1 MSDTQA
7 TALAFITIETI
18 ETTDTTIRLCAYD
31 ASRQTMMIVRTWQID
46 GGDHEQFEACQLE
59 AENIAAYWI
68 ESLLDVDYFDFGGIT
83 IHGWPVNARLRAE
96 TDPLAVIAADATQL

>member
-1 MSDTQA
+1 MFFCKRKI
-7 TALAFITIETI
+7 LF
-18 ETTDTTIRLCAYD
+18 RFAYCC
-31 ASRQTMMIVRTWQID
+31 RQQNHISY